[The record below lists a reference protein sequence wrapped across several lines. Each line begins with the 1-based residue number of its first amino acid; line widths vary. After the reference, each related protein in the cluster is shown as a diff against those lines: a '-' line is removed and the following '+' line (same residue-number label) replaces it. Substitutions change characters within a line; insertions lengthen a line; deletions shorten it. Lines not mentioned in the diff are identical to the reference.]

1 MRRRVVVK
9 VGSALLTPQG
19 PLGPR
24 PFERLAAQVHA
35 AHEAG
40 VSVTLV
46 SSGAIAQ
53 GRLALHLAERPA
65 ELSAAQALAAVG
77 QPLLMRR
84 WAEAFAALPRPL
96 PVAQFLLTRSDVEE
110 PLRFFNA
117 RRALRALERL
127 GAVAIGNEND
137 TVATEEIKI
146 GDNDTLAAHVARVVG
161 ADLLVI
167 YTQVDGLY
175 TGNPERDSSA
185 RRVPLVGDI
194 AAVESFAGEAGGD
207 GWGVGGMRTKVEAA
221 RVATRA
227 GVSVVIAH
235 GRAPLLDLLH
245 NAEPLRAAAALDGT
259 LFVAPLSP
267 AEALKAR
274 WPLSGRLTLTQEGG
288 ARLCAGEA
296 ASLAHL
302 LSADGEFA
310 RGDLVELC
318 VEGAPGPLGRAL
330 TAYGRAECLRALGGL
345 SLGGAFD
352 GPLVETRDWAR

>member
-1 MRRRVVVK
+1 MKRRVVLK

-24 PFERLAAQVHA
+24 PFERLAAQVRA

-40 VSVTLV
+40 VSVTIV

-53 GRLALHLAERPA
+53 GRLALDLRERPA
-65 ELSAAQALAAVG
+65 ELSSAQALAAVG

-84 WAEAFAALPRPL
+84 WAEAFAGHPRPL

-175 TGNPERDSSA
+175 TGNPERDPSA
-185 RRVPLVGDI
+185 RRVPLVRNI
-194 AAVESFAGEAGGD
+194 EEVSSFAGDAGGD

-235 GRAPLLDLLH
+235 GRAPLLDLLRD
-245 NAEPLRAAAALDGT
+245 AEPARASELDGT
-259 LFVAPLSP
+259 LFIAPLSP
-267 AEALKAR
+267 REALGRR
-274 WPLSGRLTLTQEGG
+274 WPLSGRLTLTAEGA
-288 ARLCAGEA
+288 ARLE
-296 ASLAHL
+296 SLEPVEL
-302 LSADGEFA
+302 KELVEVDGDFS

-318 VEGAPGPLGRAL
+318 DGGSGAPLGRAL
-330 TAYGRAECLRALGGL
+330 TAYGRAECLRALRGL
-345 SLGGAFD
+345 TLEGSFD
-352 GPLVETRDWAR
+352 GPLIAPSDWAP

>member
-1 MRRRVVVK
+1 MRRRVVLK

-19 PLGPR
+19 PLGPH
-24 PFERLAAQVHA
+24 PFEHLATQVRA
-35 AHEAG
+35 AREAG

-53 GRLALHLAERPA
+53 GRLTLNLSERPA
-65 ELSAAQALAAVG
+65 ELSAAQALAAIG

-84 WAEAFAALPRPL
+84 WAEAFAQAPTPL

-110 PLRFFNA
+110 PQRFFNA

-127 GAVAIGNEND
+127 GAVPIGNEND

-167 YTQVDGLY
+167 YTQVKGLY
-175 TGNPERDSSA
+175 TGNPERDPSA
-185 RRVPLVGDI
+185 RHIPLVRSVQE
-194 AAVESFAGEAGGD
+194 VEGFAGEAGGD

-221 RVATRA
+221 RIATRA

-235 GRAPLLDLLH
+235 GRVPLLELLRDAH
-245 NAEPLRAAAALDGT
+245 PERAERSLDGT
-259 LFVAPLSP
+259 LFVAPHTP
-267 AEALKAR
+267 AEALKGR
-274 WPLSGRLTLTQEGG
+274 WPLSGRLTLTAAGVNH
-288 ARLCAGEA
+288 LIAGEPV
-296 ASLAHL
+296 SLTHL
-302 LSADGEFA
+302 AGVDGDFS

-318 VEGAPGPLGRAL
+318 EEGSRAPLGRAL
-330 TAYGRAECLRALGGL
+330 TAYGHAECLRALGGL

-352 GPLVETRDWAR
+352 GPLLEPSDWVR